1 MIHLAQRVFL
11 FPQHDVSSVKSQAN
25 PDIPVCLLIS
35 QPAYSTAAS
44 ACCFATHLHP
54 RPFCFLFHF
63 MLACAC
69 RIEGCDNTHLW
80 TNVVLIELNMVN
92 IRPAMLF

>member
-35 QPAYSTAAS
+35 QPAYSHLQLLLSLHAALQPTFTPDLS
-44 ACCFATHLHP
+44 VSYFISCLHVHAGL
-54 RPFCFLFHF
+54 RGV
-63 MLACAC
+63 
-69 RIEGCDNTHLW
+69 IT
-80 TNVVLIELNMVN
+80 LIFGLMWS
-92 IRPAMLF
+92 